1 MPGALTAVASKET
14 DVWTLLRAFVLLV
27 IAILAIAFA
36 VANRQVVSISFDP
49 FSSGNPILILTAPLF
64 LLVFLLLACGVVIGG
79 VASWPAQLRSR
90 STRKR
95 AVDETRDLRA
105 ENARLRTEL
114 DIQSRQNREAARLA
128 GVSAGPLPAL
138 ELHDAR

>member
-1 MPGALTAVASKET
+1 MKTFLKAI
-14 DVWTLLRAFVLLV
+14 VLV
-27 IAILAIAFA
+27 PIAILAIAFA

-49 FSSGNPILILTAPLF
+49 FSAGDPIAVLAAPLF

-79 VASWPAQLRSR
+79 AASWLGQGRHRSAAR
-90 STRKR
+90 R
-95 AVDETRDLRA
+95 AAAEAEGARA

-128 GVSAGPLPAL
+128 GASSGPLPAL
-138 ELHDAR
+138 ELHDAG

>member
-1 MPGALTAVASKET
+1 MKTFLKAI
-14 DVWTLLRAFVLLV
+14 VLV
-27 IAILAIAFA
+27 PIAILAIAFA

-49 FSSGNPILILTAPLF
+49 FSSGDPVFVLTAPLF
-64 LLVFLLLACGVVIGG
+64 LLVFFLLACGVVIGG
-79 VASWPAQLRSR
+79 VASWWGQGRSR
-90 STRKR
+90 RIAR
-95 AVDETRDLRA
+95 PPPAEARELRA

-128 GVSAGPLPAL
+128 GASSGPLPAL

>member
-1 MPGALTAVASKET
+1 MKTFLKAL
-14 DVWTLLRAFVLLV
+14 VLV
-27 IAILAIAFA
+27 PIAILAIAFA

-49 FSSGNPILILTAPLF
+49 FSSGNPILVLTAPLF
-64 LLVFLLLACGVVIGG
+64 LLVFFLLTCGVVIGG
-79 VASWPAQLRSR
+79 VASWLGQGRYRSAAR
-90 STRKR
+90 R
-95 AVDETRDLRA
+95 ASSDARDLRA

-128 GVSAGPLPAL
+128 GASAGPLPAL